1 MFRKP
6 QKPSSGKKPN
16 LSQFGLLDIDP
27 MDDDDEPMV
36 GSDDDM
42 DLEAELAAISGGGA
56 RHRPRKPAPMPA
68 ADLDAMIAAS
78 LKDIPSDDE
87 GSGDDDDPELLSE
100 LHDLSLDEAP
110 APQAPLPRVASAD
123 SSTIS
128 LLQDRIT
135 NYTVAEKNA
144 KAAGES
150 SRARSADSSTI
161 SLLQDRITNYT
172 VAEKNAKAAGESSRA
187 RSADSSTISLLQDR
201 ITNYTVA
208 EKNAKAADLGLD
220 EAPAPQAPL
229 PRVASADSSTISL
242 LQDRI
247 TNYTVAEKNAKAA
260 GESGRARRFGRGLKT
275 LNDLLKQAKAG
286 ATIANDDIPPPVAVA
301 AAAPAAP
308 EPAAQP
314 RAPARPAP
322 AIPDSP
328 SSPPLPVEEAPRPPP
343 RAASLRSPTEPPPA
357 LDPAKQEGLQT
368 ILKRKEEFRAAAL
381 AAKHT
386 DKQLALEYLKVVK
399 QFEMVADAWK
409 SGQEMDLNE
418 LPTPEAIAAGFKAQQ
433 KGEDQT
439 QGATDRP
446 LKVDTFD
453 MVADAW
459 KSGQEMDLNELPTPE
474 AIAAGFKAQQ
484 KGEDQTQGATEA
496 PPEAP
501 APDEAPALI
510 TASTMAE
517 ALKQRLA
524 GFQELEAKAK
534 EQGNSSKARRM
545 GRIVKQYQDAIKL
558 HAAGKPVPVDELPPI
573 AGYGPIPTDSVSFH
587 TYSILRQYQKVI
599 KLHAAGKPVP
609 VDELPPIAGY
619 GPIPTDSAA
628 AKPVPVDELPPI
640 AGYGPIPTD
649 SVSFHTYSI
658 LRQYQKVIKL
668 HAAAKPVPVDELP
681 PIAGYGPIPTD
692 SARAAPSPAPAPA
705 APRPAPPAARQAS
718 RYDKQLALLLH
729 RQKEFRNAAIEAKKA
744 GNIEQAKEYL
754 RASKGFDAVI
764 DAAKGGLAVDLKSLP
779 LPPTAKKQLEHTF
792 DVVTAEDCTPPD
804 DQPMTGSDD
813 DILTRLHQQLT
824 SQLKLCQAN
833 RDHNRAMGNI
843 AEMNRFEN
851 LAVRVKQDLDVV
863 VVAKSLNQNPP
874 KFHYESRQFAVVQ
887 CNTDLNENDLE
898 LTIVR
903 GIAYNVP
910 NPKEVDTYVKFEF
923 PYPQDAPIIDR
934 TSQVKDTNNPEY
946 GAVFPLAI
954 HRAARPCLR
963 VFKRHGI
970 KFEVYSKGPGGPTLS
985 PGLQE
990 AWQVRVIDR
999 TSLVKDTN
1007 NPEYGAVFPLAIDR
1021 AARPCLRVVK
1031 RHGIKFEV
1039 YSKGCVWCGAHDLLC
1054 CSGWFARD
1062 SLLGACAVKLAPLET
1077 QVTIHE
1083 AFPLMD
1089 GRRPA
1094 GGSLEIKLRVRT
1106 PLQQQQIEST
1116 THRWLVIDS

>member
-6 QKPSSGKKPN
+6 QKPSSGKKTN

-27 MDDDDEPMV
+27 MDDDDEPMG

-56 RHRPRKPAPMPA
+56 RHRPRKPVSVLA

-100 LHDLSLDEAP
+100 LQDLTLDEAP

-150 SRARSADSSTI
+150 SRAR
-161 SLLQDRITNYT
+161 
-172 VAEKNAKAAGESSRA
+172 
-187 RSADSSTISLLQDR
+187 
-201 ITNYTVA
+201 
-208 EKNAKAADLGLD
+208 
-220 EAPAPQAPL
+220 
-229 PRVASADSSTISL
+229 
-242 LQDRI
+242 
-247 TNYTVAEKNAKAA
+247 
-260 GESGRARRFGRGLKT
+260 RFGRGLKT

-286 ATIANDDIPPPVAVA
+286 ATIANDDIPPSVVVG

-308 EPAAQP
+308 EPAPAAPEPAPAAPEPAPAVPEPLAPP
-314 RAPARPAP
+314 RVPARPAP
-322 AIPDSP
+322 AVPDSP
-328 SSPPLPVEEAPRPPP
+328 SSPPPLSPPPPLPVSEAPAPPP
-343 RAASLRSPTEPPPA
+343 RAASLRSPTEPPPPPA
-357 LDPAKQEGLQT
+357 DPAKQEGLQT

-386 DKQLALEYLKVVK
+386 DKRLALEYLKVVK
-399 QFEMVADAWK
+399 QF
-409 SGQEMDLNE
+409 
-418 LPTPEAIAAGFKAQQ
+418 
-433 KGEDQT
+433 
-439 QGATDRP
+439 
-446 LKVDTFD
+446 D
-453 MVADAW
+453 MVAEAW

-501 APDEAPALI
+501 APAPEEAPALI
-510 TASTMAE
+510 TATTMAE

-524 GFQELEAKAK
+524 GFQEQEAKAK

-558 HAAGKPVPVDELPPI
+558 HAAGKPVPVDDLPPI
-573 AGYGPIPTDSVSFH
+573 AGYGPIPTDSSH
-587 TYSILRQYQKVI
+587 
-599 KLHAAGKPVP
+599 
-609 VDELPPIAGY
+609 
-619 GPIPTDSAA
+619 SA
-628 AKPVPVDELPPI
+628 PSPSP
-640 AGYGPIPTD
+640 
-649 SVSFHTYSI
+649 
-658 LRQYQKVIKL
+658 
-668 HAAAKPVPVDELP
+668 
-681 PIAGYGPIPTD
+681 
-692 SARAAPSPAPAPA
+692 AAPPRPAPAPPSA
-705 APRPAPPAARQAS
+705 SRQAS

-764 DAAKGGLAVDLKSLP
+764 DAAKGGLVVDLKSLP

-804 DQPMTGSDD
+804 DEPITGSDD
-813 DILTRLHQQLT
+813 NILTRLHQQLT

-923 PYPQDAPIIDR
+923 PYPQDAPVVDR

-970 KFEVYSKGPGGPTLS
+970 KFEVYSKG
-985 PGLQE
+985 
-990 AWQVRVIDR
+990 
-999 TSLVKDTN
+999 
-1007 NPEYGAVFPLAIDR
+1007 
-1021 AARPCLRVVK
+1021 
-1031 RHGIKFEV
+1031 
-1039 YSKGCVWCGAHDLLC
+1039 
-1054 CSGWFARD
+1054 GWFSRD
-1062 SLLGACAVKLAPLET
+1062 SPVGSCTVKLAPLET

>member
-6 QKPSSGKKPN
+6 QKPSSGRKPN

-27 MDDDDEPMV
+27 MDDDDEPMD

-100 LHDLSLDEAP
+100 L
-110 APQAPLPRVASAD
+110 Q
-123 SSTIS
+123 
-128 LLQDRIT
+128 
-135 NYTVAEKNA
+135 
-144 KAAGES
+144 
-150 SRARSADSSTI
+150 
-161 SLLQDRITNYT
+161 
-172 VAEKNAKAAGESSRA
+172 
-187 RSADSSTISLLQDR
+187 
-201 ITNYTVA
+201 
-208 EKNAKAADLGLD
+208 DLGLD

-247 TNYTVAEKNAKAA
+247 SNYTVAEKNAKTA
-260 GESGRARRFGRGLKT
+260 GESSRARRFGRGLKT
-275 LNDLLKQAKAG
+275 LNDLLKQAKSG
-286 ATIANDDIPPPVAVA
+286 ATIANDDIPPPVAVGKPA
-301 AAAPAAP
+301 PAAPAAP
-308 EPAAQP
+308 EPAAEP

-322 AIPDSP
+322 AIPESP
-328 SSPPLPVEEAPRPPP
+328 SSPPPSAPPPPLPAEEAPTPPP
-343 RAASLRSPTEPPPA
+343 RAASLRSPTEPAPPA

-368 ILKRKEEFRAAAL
+368 ILRRKEEFRAAAL
-381 AAKHT
+381 AAKHI

-399 QFEMVADAWK
+399 QFDMVAEAWK
-409 SGQEMDLNE
+409 SGQEMN
-418 LPTPEAIAAGFKAQQ
+418 
-433 KGEDQT
+433 
-439 QGATDRP
+439 
-446 LKVDTFD
+446 
-453 MVADAW
+453 
-459 KSGQEMDLNELPTPE
+459 LNELPTPE

-501 APDEAPALI
+501 APEEAPALI
-510 TASTMAE
+510 TATTMAE

-524 GFQELEAKAK
+524 GFQEQEAKAK

-545 GRIVKQYQDAIKL
+545 GRIVKQYQEAIKL

-573 AGYGPIPTDSVSFH
+573 AGYGPIPTDITPRS
-587 TYSILRQYQKVI
+587 
-599 KLHAAGKPVP
+599 
-609 VDELPPIAGY
+609 LPR
-619 GPIPTDSAA
+619 
-628 AKPVPVDELPPI
+628 PP
-640 AGYGPIPTD
+640 
-649 SVSFHTYSI
+649 
-658 LRQYQKVIKL
+658 
-668 HAAAKPVPVDELP
+668 P
-681 PIAGYGPIPTD
+681 P
-692 SARAAPSPAPAPA
+692 APSPAPPA
-705 APRPAPPAARQAS
+705 APAPAAARQAS

-804 DQPMTGSDD
+804 EPITGSDD

-970 KFEVYSKGPGGPTLS
+970 KFEVYSKG
-985 PGLQE
+985 
-990 AWQVRVIDR
+990 
-999 TSLVKDTN
+999 
-1007 NPEYGAVFPLAIDR
+1007 
-1021 AARPCLRVVK
+1021 
-1031 RHGIKFEV
+1031 
-1039 YSKGCVWCGAHDLLC
+1039 CVACGAHSLVC
-1054 CSGWFARD
+1054 CSGWFTRD
-1062 SLLGACAVKLAPLET
+1062 SLLGSCTVKLAPLET

-1106 PLQQQQIEST
+1106 PLLQQQIEST

>member
-27 MDDDDEPMV
+27 VDDDDEPMD

-56 RHRPRKPAPMPA
+56 RHRPRKPAPVPA

-78 LKDIPSDDE
+78 LQDIPSDDE

-150 SRARSADSSTI
+150 SRAR
-161 SLLQDRITNYT
+161 
-172 VAEKNAKAAGESSRA
+172 
-187 RSADSSTISLLQDR
+187 
-201 ITNYTVA
+201 
-208 EKNAKAADLGLD
+208 
-220 EAPAPQAPL
+220 
-229 PRVASADSSTISL
+229 
-242 LQDRI
+242 
-247 TNYTVAEKNAKAA
+247 
-260 GESGRARRFGRGLKT
+260 RFGRGLKT

-286 ATIANDDIPPPVAVA
+286 ATIANDDIPPPVAVGKPAPA
-301 AAAPAAP
+301 APALAPAAPAAP
-308 EPAAQP
+308 EPAAEP
-314 RAPARPAP
+314 RAPTRPAP

-328 SSPPLPVEEAPRPPP
+328 SSPPPSGPPPPLPAPRPPAPPP
-343 RAASLRSPTEPPPA
+343 RAASLRSPAQPGPPA
-357 LDPAKQEGLQT
+357 LDPARQEGLQT
-368 ILKRKEEFRAAAL
+368 ILKRKKEFIAAARAA
-381 AAKHT
+381 KPT
-386 DKQLALEYLKVVK
+386 DMPLALEYLKVVK
-399 QFEMVADAWK
+399 QFDV
-409 SGQEMDLNE
+409 
-418 LPTPEAIAAGFKAQQ
+418 
-433 KGEDQT
+433 
-439 QGATDRP
+439 
-446 LKVDTFD
+446 
-453 MVADAW
+453 VADAW

-496 PPEAP
+496 PPEAS
-501 APDEAPALI
+501 APEEAPALI
-510 TASTMAE
+510 TATTMAE

-524 GFQELEAKAK
+524 GFQEQEAKAK

-545 GRIVKQYQDAIKL
+545 GRIVKQYQEAIKL

-573 AGYGPIPTDSVSFH
+573 AGYGPIPTDS
-587 TYSILRQYQKVI
+587 
-599 KLHAAGKPVP
+599 
-609 VDELPPIAGY
+609 
-619 GPIPTDSAA
+619 
-628 AKPVPVDELPPI
+628 
-640 AGYGPIPTD
+640 
-649 SVSFHTYSI
+649 
-658 LRQYQKVIKL
+658 
-668 HAAAKPVPVDELP
+668 
-681 PIAGYGPIPTD
+681 
-692 SARAAPSPAPAPA
+692 SPAPAPA
-705 APRPAPPAARQAS
+705 PAARPAAPAPPAAPAARQAS

-729 RQKEFRNAAIEAKKA
+729 RQKEFREAALKAKKA

-754 RASKGFDAVI
+754 RAAKGFDAVI

-792 DVVTAEDCTPPD
+792 DVVTAEDCTPPAAE
-804 DQPMTGSDD
+804 PPAGSDAAV
-813 DILTRLHQQLT
+813 LARLQQQLAG
-824 SQLKLCQAN
+824 QLQLCHAS
-833 RDHNRAMGNI
+833 RDHYRAMGNI
-843 AEMNRFEN
+843 AEMNRFEH
-851 LAVRVKQDLDVV
+851 LAVTVKQDLDVV

-923 PYPQDAPIIDR
+923 PYPQDAPVVDR
-934 TSQVKDTNNPEY
+934 TAQVKDTNNPEY
-946 GAVFPLAI
+946 NAVFPLAI
-954 HRAARPCLR
+954 QRAARPCLR
-963 VFKRHGI
+963 VFKRHGV
-970 KFEVYSKGPGGPTLS
+970 KFEVYSKG
-985 PGLQE
+985 
-990 AWQVRVIDR
+990 
-999 TSLVKDTN
+999 
-1007 NPEYGAVFPLAIDR
+1007 
-1021 AARPCLRVVK
+1021 
-1031 RHGIKFEV
+1031 
-1039 YSKGCVWCGAHDLLC
+1039 
-1054 CSGWFARD
+1054 GWFSRD
-1062 SLLGACAVKLAPLET
+1062 ALLGACAVKLAPLET

-1094 GGSLEIKLRVRT
+1094 GGSLEVKLRVRT
-1106 PLQQQQIEST
+1106 PLLQQQIQST